1 MQGLYV
7 NRGGMFNHEAGFC
20 HDGLKLLAKHA
31 NLEIMRQDIVKGA
44 MAWLVPSGNENDIE
58 FFFVLS
64 GSIELV
70 GEGYEDKFSSGDSF
84 YVQDVKE
91 ELFFRAIEETSL
103 LYISTV
109 PVFDA
114 EAIFQMELAR
124 MVSQINRKDDYTY
137 RHSRNVMAYAVKL
150 YTNLRDFCEIDKMD
164 DIVVAA
170 LFHDIG
176 KCRISDEV
184 LKKKGRLE
192 PEEYEIMKNHA
203 TYGADLLGDHYP
215 QTLTD
220 LVRNHHERLD
230 GSGYPRG
237 LRGDEISFGARI
249 LAVADSFD
257 AITTNR
263 GYNNVRDY
271 RAAAA
276 ELASMPDQYDERVTS
291 MLLRLVD
298 SGEIQIES

>member
-1 MQGLYV
+1 MHGLSV
-7 NRGGMFNHEAGFC
+7 NRGGMFNHEMGFC
-20 HDGLKLLAKHA
+20 HDGLKLLAKRDD
-31 NLEIMRQDIVKGA
+31 LEIMQQDILKGA
-44 MAWLVPSGNENDIE
+44 VAWLVPSGNESDIE

-70 GEGYEDKFSSGDSF
+70 GEGYEDKFGPGDSF
-84 YVQDVKE
+84 YVHDSRE
-91 ELFFRAIEETSL
+91 ELFFRALEETRL
-103 LYISTV
+103 LYVSTV

-114 EAIFQMELAR
+114 EAVFQMDLAR
-124 MVSQINRKDDYTY
+124 MVSRINKKDDYTY

-150 YTNLRDFCEIDKMD
+150 YTNLREFCEIDKTD
-164 DIVVAA
+164 DIVVAS

-176 KCRISDEV
+176 KCRISDDI
-184 LKKKGRLE
+184 LKKKGKLE

-203 TYGADLLGDHYP
+203 SYGAELLSQHYP
-215 QTLTD
+215 KSITD

-230 GSGYPRG
+230 GSGYPLG
-237 LRGDEISFGARI
+237 LKGDEISFGARI

-263 GYNNVRDY
+263 GYNDVRDF
-271 RAAAA
+271 RAAAE
-276 ELASMPDQYDERVTS
+276 ELASMSDQYDQRITS

-298 SGEIQIES
+298 SGEITIE